1 MTQNAVAART
11 SEDTALRRVAA
22 VGTAISAIVHG
33 YLYFVADWSAIPT
46 VGPMFLVNAIAGAVI
61 AVALIASPHWVW
73 RFLAVGFN
81 GSSLLALLI
90 AHTPGGFFGVREMF
104 WDAWQIMALI
114 AEAVALVAAGIAL
127 LRWWLRRSAA
137 KKSVGSSS

>member
-1 MTQNAVAART
+1 MTQNAVAERT
-11 SEDTALRRVAA
+11 SEDTALRRIAA
-22 VGTAISAIVHG
+22 VGTFVSAVVHG
-33 YLYFVADWSAIPT
+33 YLYFVDGWSAIPT
-46 VGPMFLVNAIAGAVI
+46 VGPMFLVNAISGVII

-90 AHTPGGFFGVREMF
+90 SHSPGGFFGVREMF
-104 WDAWQIMALI
+104 WDAWQIMALV

-137 KKSVGSSS
+137 KNKVASTS